1 MSVRLGNMY
10 PQTLSLNQSCED
22 DFWMMCFPVFAEK
35 ETALK
40 KGQASLQGLADAKAA
55 AFLETVADHDRK
67 VA

>member
-1 MSVRLGNMY
+1 MY

>member
-1 MSVRLGNMY
+1 
-10 PQTLSLNQSCED
+10 
-22 DFWMMCFPVFAEK
+22 MMCFPVFAEK